1 MATLSIEHAAWTV
14 ADPPALADWYC
25 RHLGMSIVRKVDGP
39 ARTHFLADGTGR
51 VLLEVY
57 NNPKVSVPDY
67 RRMDPLVLH
76 LAFAV
81 EDVDRDRAR
90 LLAAGAAAEGEV
102 AITPAGDRMAML
114 RDPWSFPIQLVK
126 RASPM

>member
-1 MATLSIEHAAWTV
+1 MKIEHAAWTV

-57 NNPKVSVPDY
+57 HNTKVAVPDY
-67 RRMDPLVLH
+67 RGMDPLILH

-81 EDVDRDRAR
+81 EDVDRERTR
-90 LLAAGAAAEGEV
+90 LLAAGASAQGGV
-102 AITPAGDRMAML
+102 DVTPAGDRMTML
-114 RDPWSFPIQLVK
+114 RDPWGFPIQLLR
-126 RASPM
+126 RAQPMD